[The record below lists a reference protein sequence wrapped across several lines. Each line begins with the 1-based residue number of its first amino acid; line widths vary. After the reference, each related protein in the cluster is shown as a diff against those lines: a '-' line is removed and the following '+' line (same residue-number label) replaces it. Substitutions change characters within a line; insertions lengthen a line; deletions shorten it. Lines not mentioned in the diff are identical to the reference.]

1 MIKKALAVWG
11 ILMSGFTLLDA
22 QTIEELKVQSLEKEA
37 QMAALQAEVSG
48 LKSKIAELTGPAGW
62 QFGSLGT
69 VGLNFSKFNNWV
81 STDAPN
87 TFAST
92 IGFSGSAYA
101 NLDQKKFFWKN
112 SIALNMAKTK
122 LDTDTKD
129 NMDAG
134 YETSADA
141 FGITSLFGC
150 KLGDKLAISGL
161 GEYRT
166 TILSNFN
173 SPGYLDIGAGAT
185 WTPISNMVIVCHPL
199 DYNFV
204 FSDRDLIYASSPGC
218 KVVAD
223 YSKSLPRGFA
233 WKTNLSAF
241 FSYRDLPNLSNWIW
255 INGFSMTVWKGMGVG
270 FEFGLKSN
278 KQESYNYKLTKDG
291 ISPDDFKI
299 GDLDSSDNPL
309 QTYWLLGLTY
319 KL

>member
-1 MIKKALAVWG
+1 MIKKVLAVWV
-11 ILMSGFTLLDA
+11 ILMSGLSLNA
-22 QTIEELKVQSLEKEA
+22 QSIEELKTQKSGKEA
-37 QMAALQAEVSG
+37 QIAALQAEVAG
-48 LKSKIAELTGPAGW
+48 LKAQIAGLTGPAGW

-69 VGLNFSKFNNWV
+69 IGLNFSRFNDWV
-81 STDAPN
+81 STTTPN

-92 IGFSGSAYA
+92 IGFSGSAFA
-101 NLDQKKFFWKN
+101 NLEQEKFFWKN
-112 SIALNMAKTK
+112 SATLNIAKTK
-122 LDTDTKD
+122 LDTDTND
-129 NMDAG
+129 GVDAD

-141 FGITSLFGC
+141 FGITSLYGQ
-150 KLGDKLAISGL
+150 KLSSKLAISGL

-185 WTPISNMVIVCHPL
+185 WTPVSNMVVVLHPL
-199 DYNFV
+199 NYNFV
-204 FSDRDLIYASSPGC
+204 FSDSDLTYTSSMGT

-223 YSKSLPRGFA
+223 YSKSLPKGIA

-241 FSYRDLPNLSNWIW
+241 LSYKDLPNLSNWIW
-255 INGFSMTVWKGMGVG
+255 TNGFSMTLLKRLGVG

-278 KQESYNYKLTKDG
+278 KQEGYNYKLAQDG
-291 ISPDDFKI
+291 LSPDDFKI
-299 GDLDSSDNPL
+299 GDLSSSDNPL